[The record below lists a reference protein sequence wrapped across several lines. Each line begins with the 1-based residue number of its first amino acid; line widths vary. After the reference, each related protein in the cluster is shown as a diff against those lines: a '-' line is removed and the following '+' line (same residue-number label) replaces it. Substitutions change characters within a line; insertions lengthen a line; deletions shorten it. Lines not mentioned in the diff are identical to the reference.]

1 MVKIGIPKEILQPEK
16 LKAGRDIMSMTQEKN
31 VTEQHKKPSALSQ
44 MITVKNICSLSTE
57 RHKREI
63 YKAVYDEDGRPVLH
77 KQPTCKNKELTTA
90 LEPISRQTEEFQEF
104 MPVEAF
110 EKKGEKDG
118 INFDIVMQ
126 LEMEEGKRE
135 TGIVLAKETAAAA
148 RVIDYQWRETARKEV
163 YYTQGIQIEWLLKDA
178 NSQFQ
183 EDEMDKPKMI
193 VLQREK

>member
-31 VTEQHKKPSALSQ
+31 VTEQHKKSSSLSQ
-44 MITVKNICSLSTE
+44 MITVKNICGLSTE
-57 RHKREI
+57 RHKQEI
-63 YKAVYDEDGRPVLH
+63 YKAKMCMTKTEDQCCISNQLVKQRTNDRFGANFETNRRVPGVYR
-77 KQPTCKNKELTTA
+77 K
-90 LEPISRQTEEFQEF
+90 
-104 MPVEAF
+104 
-110 EKKGEKDG
+110 
-118 INFDIVMQ
+118 
-126 LEMEEGKRE
+126 

-178 NSQFQ
+178 SSQFQ
-183 EDEMDKPKMI
+183 EGEMEKPKMI

>member
-90 LEPISRQTEEFQEF
+90 LEPISRQTEKFQEF

-126 LEMEEGKRE
+126 LEMEEGKVRLIKTTE
-135 TGIVLAKETAAAA
+135 ERNWNCFSKRNRSCGKSNRLSMEGNSKKRGILHTGYSD
-148 RVIDYQWRETARKEV
+148 RVVA
-163 YYTQGIQIEWLLKDA
+163 
-178 NSQFQ
+178 
-183 EDEMDKPKMI
+183 
-193 VLQREK
+193 